1 MFSVDDIELVKVV
14 TLEHF
19 VKSYLLEGAAENGWQ
34 SEWRYVQRLIDE
46 SLEDVGHRHFVH
58 Y

>member
-1 MFSVDDIELVKVV
+1 MFSINDIELVKVV

-19 VKSYLLEGAAENGWQ
+19 VKSFLLEVAAEDRWQ

-46 SLEDVGHRHFVH
+46 SLEDVGYRHFVH

>member
-1 MFSVDDIELVKVV
+1 MFSVNDIELVKVV

-19 VKSYLLEGAAENGWQ
+19 VKSFQLEVAAENGGQ

>member
-1 MFSVDDIELVKVV
+1 MFSVNDIELVKVV

-19 VKSYLLEGAAENGWQ
+19 VISFLLEVAVENRWQ
-34 SEWRYVQRLIDE
+34 SEWRYVQRLIDK
-46 SLEDVGHRHFVH
+46 SLEDVGYRHFVH